1 MTVNLQRLTIKFLDF
16 LGDKSIM
23 ALILKLDKMFERR
36 TEIKFLDVI
45 RVRKFSWRVSYSSG
59 TQKISENVT

>member
-1 MTVNLQRLTIKFLDF
+1 
-16 LGDKSIM
+16 M